1 MAPMSLRRVW
11 ECSSGRRC
19 DGELFA
25 GYPHPVGSHYTVES
39 HPMIPNTP
47 IRPDRIGADIDALA
61 AITEPGRP
69 WTRRA
74 FTPMYLEGRKWLEK
88 AMQDAGAVTQIDA
101 AGNLIGTIPG
111 KRPEFGSIM
120 VGSHS
125 DTVPDGG
132 RYDGIAGVAV
142 ALEIAR
148 ALRDT
153 GIVLDH
159 TLEIVDFLAEEVS
172 MFGVSCIGSRGIA
185 GTRPAEW
192 LSRQSDGLTLEQAI
206 TQVGGVAHRPAQRDN
221 IKAFLELH
229 IEQGPVLQNEQL
241 DIGVVTAIAGITRIE
256 IVVEGRADHAG
267 TTPMDS
273 RKDALTTAAWI
284 ALGVEE
290 LGKALASGTE
300 HFAATVGEFEMTPNA
315 ANVVPA
321 RVRMLIDA
329 RAELRDDMDRFLE
342 ELANGIAAISEKTG
356 VTVAEPRVVSDNQP
370 TPCDA
375 GLLDILDAA
384 CDTAGVRHRR
394 MASGAG
400 HDTAWMARI
409 TKAAMI
415 FVPCVD
421 GRSHSPDELASIDD
435 IALGAAVLLD
445 AIRALDTKLQEDI

>member
-1 MAPMSLRRVW
+1 
-11 ECSSGRRC
+11 
-19 DGELFA
+19 
-25 GYPHPVGSHYTVES
+25 
-39 HPMIPNTP
+39 MIPNSP
-47 IRPDRIGADIDALA
+47 IRADRIAADIDALA

-74 FTPMYLEGRKWLEK
+74 FTPMFLEGRKWLEK
-88 AMQDAGAVTQIDA
+88 AMQQAGAVTRIDH

-111 KRPEFGSIM
+111 KRPELGTIM
-120 VGSHS
+120 LGSHS

-132 RYDGIAGVAV
+132 RFDGIAGVIV
-142 ALEIAR
+142 ALEVAR
-148 ALRDT
+148 ALRDQ
-153 GIVLDH
+153 GVVLEH
-159 TLEIVDFLAEEVS
+159 SLEVADFLAEEVS
-172 MFGVSCIGSRGIA
+172 IFGVSCIGSRGMSGA
-185 GTRPAEW
+185 RPAEW
-192 LSRQSDGLTLEQAI
+192 LARESHGLTLEQAI
-206 TQVGGVAHRPAQRDN
+206 AQVGGDVRLPAQRDD

-229 IEQGPVLQNEQL
+229 IEQGPVLQDEKL

-267 TTPMDS
+267 TTPMGS

-290 LGKALASGTE
+290 LAKALASAE
-300 HFAATVGEFEMTPNA
+300 AHFAATVGEFDMTPNA

-329 RAELRDDMDRFLE
+329 RAELREDMERFLD
-342 ELANGIAAISEKTG
+342 ELERGVAAISEKTG
-356 VTVAEPRVVSDNQP
+356 VSVSAPRLVSDNQP

-375 GLLDILDAA
+375 GLLDVLDAA
-384 CDTAGVRHRR
+384 CETAGARHRR

-409 TKAAMI
+409 TRAAMI

-421 GRSHSPDELASIDD
+421 GRSHAPDEFATTED
-435 IALGAAVLLD
+435 IALGAAVLLE
-445 AIRALDTKLQEDI
+445 AVLALDTKLQGNT